1 MKKLPEGVSLYGRTP
16 EFTENSI
23 PKNLRSA
30 HRTKA
35 RTWGRIVVLDG
46 RLRYRILGSNELE
59 VELSTNQPGIVEPTV
74 LHAVE
79 PIGNVKFYIEFY
91 R

>member
-1 MKKLPEGVSLYGRTP
+1 MKKLPEGVSLYGRSP

-23 PKNLRSA
+23 PENLLSV

-46 RLRYRILGSNELE
+46 RLRYRVLKPYESE
-59 VELSTNQPGIVEPTV
+59 VELTADQPGIVEPTV
-74 LHAVE
+74 LHALE
-79 PIGNVKFYIEFY
+79 PIGGVKFYVEFY

>member
-1 MKKLPEGVSLYGRTP
+1 MKKLPEGASLYGRTP

-23 PKNLRSA
+23 PKNLLSA

-46 RLRYRILGSNELE
+46 RLRYRILESNELE
-59 VELSTNQPGIVEPTV
+59 VELSANQPGIIEPTV

-79 PIGNVKFYIEFY
+79 PIGNVKFYVEFY